1 MTRAVK
7 TVTDRTEATPDPAL
21 IDALIAAATVDT
33 PTNDGR
39 QTAADTVFDIAGGDP
54 DVLQQARIVLQKR
67 LAHRSDDFAAGRGL
81 RTVRRRPRANR
92 TARGPLA
99 LATALRDEAP
109 PQLTPRSLPSQYGAR
124 SSRLRTFIAPD
135 NGSGSVR
142 NSTDLGIL

>member
-21 IDALIAAATVDT
+21 IDALIAAATVGT
-33 PTNDGR
+33 PTPDGR

-81 RTVRRRPRANR
+81 RTVRAALER
-92 TARGPLA
+92 TAPPEGPW
-99 LATALRDEAP
+99 RW
-109 PQLTPRSLPSQYGAR
+109 QQR
-124 SSRLRTFIAPD
+124 
-135 NGSGSVR
+135 
-142 NSTDLGIL
+142 